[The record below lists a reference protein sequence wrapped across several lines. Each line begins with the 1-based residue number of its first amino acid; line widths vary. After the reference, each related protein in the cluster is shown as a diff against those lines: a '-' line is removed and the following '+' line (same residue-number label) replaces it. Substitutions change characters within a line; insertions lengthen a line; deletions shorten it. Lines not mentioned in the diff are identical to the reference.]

1 MIITGTISGA
11 TRSPRTSSRPGKRP
25 GARPP
30 PPRVPRTPAPTVAAV
45 ATFTVVANAS
55 SQSRSVR
62 KTTYQWSDRSR
73 GGSVSHRVLL
83 NDMGTRARMGVT
95 RKRAPA
101 AASPYITAFMSG
113 GSATRPEHPVE
124 AEQAGRRHEDGDGGD
139 EEPEGEHGGQGPGE
153 RLAHVGLDQHGHQ
166 GHLAAAAEGRRDEEP
181 EADHDD
187 EHGPRRHAGQT
198 QRALQAPGGLPRAGA
213 EAGGEAPGRRRD
225 DVGDRIAHDQAHSRH
240 REAQAKGP
248 EEHRP
253 VERLPQELAED
264 RESATRSRPPQG
276 EHAGERIDEED
287 GQDEEERAQGQ
298 DAAPRRPPRPGA
310 APPPVGRGHPM
321 NVSHRLVISS
331 TFFAHHA

>member
-139 EEPEGEHGGQGPGE
+139 EKPEGEHGGQGPVE
-153 RLAHVGLDQHGHQ
+153 RLAHVGLDQHGDQ
-166 GHLAAAAEGRRDEEP
+166 RHLAPAEEGGRDEEP
-181 EADHDD
+181 EADHED
-187 EHGPRRHAGQT
+187 EHGPRRDAGQT
-198 QRALQAPGGLPRAGA
+198 QREVHAPEGLPLGGA
-213 EAGGEAPGRRRD
+213 EVGGGAEEGGVDPPHDAVEGQHHERQEDVDHPDVDNELVVDQGQGPPGRP
-225 DVGDRIAHDQAHSRH
+225 S
-240 REAQAKGP
+240 
-248 EEHRP
+248 
-253 VERLPQELAED
+253 
-264 RESATRSRPPQG
+264 
-276 EHAGERIDEED
+276 
-287 GQDEEERAQGQ
+287 
-298 DAAPRRPPRPGA
+298 PRRGWFTTPFPWRGTGQVKPRP
-310 APPPVGRGHPM
+310 
-321 NVSHRLVISS
+321 S
-331 TFFAHHA
+331 TLIQNGTM

>member
-11 TRSPRTSSRPGKRP
+11 TRNPRTSSRPGKRAR
-25 GARPP
+25 ARPT

-83 NDMGTRARMGVT
+83 NDMGTSARMGAT

-101 AASPYITAFMSG
+101 AASPYTVAFTSG

-124 AEQAGRRHEDGDGGD
+124 AAQTGRRHEDGDGGD
-139 EEPEGEHGGQGPGE
+139 EESEGEHGRQGPVE

-166 GHLAAAAEGRRDEEP
+166 GHLAAAQEGGRDEEP
-181 EADHDD
+181 EADHED

-198 QRALQAPGGLPRAGA
+198 QREVHAPEGLPLGGAEVGGGAEEGGVDPPHDTVERQHHEGQEDVDHPDVDAELVVDQGQGLPREA
-213 EAGGEAPGRRRD
+213 EP
-225 DVGDRIAHDQAHSRH
+225 
-240 REAQAKGP
+240 P
-248 EEHRP
+248 EELVHHP
-253 VERLPQELAED
+253 VPL
-264 RESATRSRPPQG
+264 
-276 EHAGERIDEED
+276 
-287 GQDEEERAQGQ
+287 
-298 DAAPRRPPRPGA
+298 
-310 APPPVGRGHPM
+310 
-321 NVSHRLVISS
+321 
-331 TFFAHHA
+331 